1 MRLSLE
7 EKKYLFKILDHLTD
21 RTGYYEVNDFERDH
35 ITYPLFKKFKME
47 LLGV

>member
-21 RTGYYEVNDFERDH
+21 RTGYYEVKDGECERM
-35 ITYPLFKKFKME
+35 TYPLFKKFKME